1 MAARGIDVF
10 RARVDTVAMWW
21 LIIVVGLLIAAGIL
35 FVTQFN
41 KLRRLDVLCV
51 GALGD
56 IDTLLTKR
64 ADLVPNL
71 VETVTGARDFES
83 STIEA
88 VTVARTQTEAARS
101 VDEKSAADASLTG
114 ALGRLFAVAEA
125 YPQLTATSN
134 FQTLQVQL
142 ADIEGHLQFA
152 RQHYNDAVVHLN
164 TALRTIPSMWFAG
177 VAGVS
182 LRDVY
187 REPDESR
194 RSAPDVEL

>member
-1 MAARGIDVF
+1 MSWI
-10 RARVDTVAMWW
+10 WW
-21 LIIVVGLLIAAGIL
+21 VVIVLVIVIAAG
-35 FVTQFN
+35 FVIVQFN
-41 KLRRLDVLCV
+41 KLRRLDVMCT

-71 VETVTGARDFES
+71 VETVRGAADFES

-88 VTVARTQTEAARS
+88 VTAARTRTGEAR
-101 VDEKSAADASLTG
+101 DLNEKSSADAALTS

-142 ADIEGHLQFA
+142 ADVEGQLQFA
-152 RQHYNDAVVHLN
+152 RQYYNDSVVKLN

-177 VAGVS
+177 LASVS
-182 LRDVY
+182 QREMY
-187 REPDESR
+187 AEPDEGR
-194 RSAPDVEL
+194 RAAPRVQF

>member
-1 MAARGIDVF
+1 
-10 RARVDTVAMWW
+10 MWW
-21 LIIVVGLLIAAGIL
+21 LIIIVVVLIAAGVF
-35 FVTQFN
+35 FVSQFN

-71 VETVTGARDFES
+71 VETVKGARDFEA

-88 VTVARTQTEAARS
+88 VTVARTQTQAAQTL
-101 VDEKSAADASLTG
+101 DQKSAADASLTG
-114 ALGRLFAVAEA
+114 ALSRLFAVAEA

-142 ADIEGHLQFA
+142 AEIEGQLQFA
-152 RQHYNDAVVHLN
+152 RQYYNDSVVHLN
-164 TALRTIPSMWFAG
+164 TALRTIPAMWFAG

-182 LRDVY
+182 LREVY

-194 RSAPDVEL
+194 RSAPGVQF

>member
-1 MAARGIDVF
+1 
-10 RARVDTVAMWW
+10 MWW
-21 LIIVVGLLIAAGIL
+21 LVIVGVIVIAGAVL
-35 FVTQFN
+35 FVSQFN

-71 VETVTGARDFES
+71 VETVKGARDFES

-88 VTVARTQTEAARS
+88 VTEARTRTQAAQS
-101 VDEKSAADASLTG
+101 IDQKAAADASLTG
-114 ALGRLFAVAEA
+114 ALSRLFAVAEA

-142 ADIEGHLQFA
+142 AEIESQLQFA
-152 RQHYNDAVVHLN
+152 RQYYNDSVVHLN

-182 LRDVY
+182 QREVY
-187 REPDESR
+187 AEPDEGR
-194 RSAPDVEL
+194 RAAPSVQF

>member
-1 MAARGIDVF
+1 
-10 RARVDTVAMWW
+10 MWW
-21 LIIVVGLLIAAGIL
+21 LIGALVLLLAGGIL
-35 FVTQFN
+35 FVSQFN
-41 KLRRLDVLCV
+41 KLRRRDVLCV

-71 VETVTGARDFES
+71 VETVTGARDFEA

-88 VTVARTQTEAARS
+88 VTEARTRTQQAES
-101 VDEKSAADASLTG
+101 IDQKSAADASLTS
-114 ALGRLFAVAEA
+114 ALSRLFAVAEA

-142 ADIEGHLQFA
+142 AEVEGQLQFA
-152 RQHYNDAVVHLN
+152 RQYYNDSVVHLN

-177 VAGVS
+177 VAGVAQ
-182 LRDVY
+182 REVY
-187 REPDESR
+187 AEPDEGR
-194 RSAPDVEL
+194 RSAPRVQF

>member
-1 MAARGIDVF
+1 
-10 RARVDTVAMWW
+10 MWW
-21 LIIVVGLLIAAGIL
+21 LIIIVVVLIAAGVL
-35 FVTQFN
+35 FVSQFN

-71 VETVTGARDFES
+71 VETVKGARDFEA

-88 VTVARTQTEAARS
+88 VT
-101 VDEKSAADASLTG
+101 AADASLTG
-114 ALGRLFAVAEA
+114 ALSRLFAVAEA

-142 ADIEGHLQFA
+142 AEIEGQLQFA
-152 RQHYNDAVVHLN
+152 RQYYNDSVVHLN
-164 TALRTIPSMWFAG
+164 TALRTIPAMWFAG

-182 LRDVY
+182 LREVY

-194 RSAPDVEL
+194 RSAPGVQF

>member
-1 MAARGIDVF
+1 
-10 RARVDTVAMWW
+10 MWW
-21 LIIVVGLLIAAGIL
+21 LIGALVLLLAGGIL
-35 FVTQFN
+35 FVSQFN

-71 VETVTGARDFES
+71 VETVTGARDFEA

-88 VTVARTQTEAARS
+88 VTEERTRTQQAES
-101 VDEKSAADASLTG
+101 IDQKSAADASLTS
-114 ALGRLFAVAEA
+114 ALSRLFAVAEA

-142 ADIEGHLQFA
+142 ADIEGQLQFA
-152 RQHYNDAVVHLN
+152 RQFYNDSVVHLN
-164 TALRTIPSMWFAG
+164 TALRTIPSMWFSG

-182 LRDVY
+182 QRRVY
-187 REPDESR
+187 SEPDESR
-194 RSAPDVEL
+194 RSAPDVQF

>member
-1 MAARGIDVF
+1 
-10 RARVDTVAMWW
+10 MWW
-21 LIIVVGLLIAAGIL
+21 LIIVAVVLIAAAVL
-35 FVTQFN
+35 FVSQFN

-71 VETVTGARDFES
+71 VETVKGARDFES

-88 VTVARTQTEAARS
+88 VTAARTRTGQARNLN
-101 VDEKSAADASLTG
+101 EKSSADADLTS

-125 YPQLTATSN
+125 YPQLTATAN

-142 ADIEGHLQFA
+142 AEVEGQLQFA
-152 RQHYNDAVVHLN
+152 RQYYNDSVVKLN
-164 TALRTIPSMWFAG
+164 TALRVIPSMWFG
-177 VAGVS
+177 GIAGVS
-182 LRDVY
+182 QREMY
-187 REPDESR
+187 AEPDEGR
-194 RSAPDVEL
+194 RAAPRVQF

>member
-1 MAARGIDVF
+1 
-10 RARVDTVAMWW
+10 MWW
-21 LIIVVGLLIAAGIL
+21 LIIIVVLLLVLVVYGIA
-35 FVTQFN
+35 QFN
-41 KLRRLDVLCV
+41 KLRRLDVLCT
-51 GALGD
+51 GAIGD

-71 VETVTGARDFES
+71 VETVKGARDFES

-88 VTVARTQTEAARS
+88 VTAARTRS
-101 VDEKSAADASLTG
+101 QDAQSIDEKSAADASMTG

-142 ADIEGHLQFA
+142 ADIEGQLQFA
-152 RQHYNDAVVHLN
+152 RQFYNDSVVHLN

-182 LRDVY
+182 QRRVY

-194 RSAPDVEL
+194 RSAPDVQF

>member
-1 MAARGIDVF
+1 
-10 RARVDTVAMWW
+10 MWW
-21 LIIVVGLLIAAGIL
+21 LIILAVVVIAAGVL
-35 FVTQFN
+35 FVSQFN

-71 VETVTGARDFES
+71 VETVTGARDFEA

-88 VTVARTQTEAARS
+88 VTAARTQTQSARTL
-101 VDEKSAADASLTG
+101 DEKSAADASLTG

-125 YPQLTATSN
+125 YPQLTATAN
-134 FQTLQVQL
+134 FLTLQTQL
-142 ADIEGHLQFA
+142 AEIEGQLQFA
-152 RQHYNDAVVHLN
+152 RQYYNDSVVHLN

-177 VAGVS
+177 FAGVS
-182 LRDVY
+182 QREVY
-187 REPDESR
+187 REPDDGR
-194 RSAPDVEL
+194 RAAPRVDF

>member
-1 MAARGIDVF
+1 MSWI
-10 RARVDTVAMWW
+10 WW
-21 LIIVVGLLIAAGIL
+21 VVIVLVVVIAAG
-35 FVTQFN
+35 FVIIQFN
-41 KLRRLDVLCV
+41 RLRRLDVLCT

-71 VETVTGARDFES
+71 VETVRGAADFES

-88 VTVARTQTEAARS
+88 VTAARTRTGEAR
-101 VDEKSAADASLTG
+101 DLNEKSSADAALTS

-142 ADIEGHLQFA
+142 ADVEGQLQFA
-152 RQHYNDAVVHLN
+152 RQYYNDSVVKLN

-177 VAGVS
+177 LASVS
-182 LRDVY
+182 QREMY
-187 REPDESR
+187 AEPDEGR
-194 RSAPDVEL
+194 RAAPRVQF

>member
-1 MAARGIDVF
+1 MG
-10 RARVDTVAMWW
+10 MWW
-21 LIIVVGLLIAAGIL
+21 IIGIAVVLIAAAII
-35 FVTQFN
+35 FVSQFN

-71 VETVTGARDFES
+71 VETVTGARDFEA

-88 VTVARTQTEAARS
+88 VTAARTQTQAAQS
-101 VDEKSAADASLTG
+101 VDQKAAADASMTG
-114 ALGRLFAVAEA
+114 ALSRLFAVAEA

-142 ADIEGHLQFA
+142 AEIEGQLQFA
-152 RQHYNDAVVHLN
+152 RQYYNDSVVHLN
-164 TALRTIPSMWFAG
+164 TALRTIPSMWFGG

-182 LRDVY
+182 QREVY
-187 REPDESR
+187 SEPDEGR
-194 RSAPDVEL
+194 RSAPRVQF

>member
-1 MAARGIDVF
+1 VSWI
-10 RARVDTVAMWW
+10 WW
-21 LIIVVGLLIAAGIL
+21 VVIVLVVVIAAG
-35 FVTQFN
+35 FVIIQFN
-41 KLRRLDVLCV
+41 RLRRLDVLCT

-71 VETVTGARDFES
+71 VETVRGAADFES

-88 VTVARTQTEAARS
+88 VTAARTRTGEAR
-101 VDEKSAADASLTG
+101 DLNEKSSADAALTS

-142 ADIEGHLQFA
+142 ADVEGQLQFA
-152 RQHYNDAVVHLN
+152 RQYYNDSVVNLN
-164 TALRTIPSMWFAG
+164 T
-177 VAGVS
+177 VS
-182 LRDVY
+182 QREMY
-187 REPDESR
+187 AEPDEGR
-194 RSAPDVEL
+194 RAAPRVQF